1 MRDLELPGRSLA
13 ISRNVM
19 AATSHPAST
28 LAALDIMKTGGNAID
43 AAIAACAVQCVV
55 EAGST
60 GVGGDCFVLYAPGG
74 STDVIAYNGSGRT
87 PAAATLDWYA
97 KAGITTLGRHSP
109 HVVTVP
115 GAIDAWTRLNKD
127 HGRLPL
133 SEVLAP
139 AIAYARDGYALTPR
153 VAYDLAAQHELLV
166 QDTNA
171 TATFLVDS
179 KAPAAGT
186 VQRQPGLADTL
197 EAIGREGH
205 DAFYRGEIAREMVE
219 YLEAAGG
226 LHTLDDFASAEGEYV
241 TPISATFR
249 GRTVY
254 ECPPNG
260 QGVIALLI
268 MKILERFQPKGGPLA
283 VANLHIELEATRL
296 AYAARDRFLADP
308 AKAEVPVEHLLS
320 NELTDELAG
329 MIDPN
334 RALDPLPVIPGG
346 AEHKDTVYI
355 SVVDKDRNAVSFINS
370 IFSPYGSG
378 LMTRKS
384 GVLFHN
390 RGQSFVL
397 KQGHPNAIAPRKRPM
412 HTIIPGMLA
421 ENGRVV
427 MPFGVMGGHYQA
439 MGHAHFLAKLFDH
452 GLDLQEAIDLPRL
465 FPLPGTNTVEA
476 EARLRDS
483 VGAALTA
490 RGFKVEVPKSP
501 MGGAQAI
508 WIDWEKGTLTGGS
521 DPRKDGCALGY

>member
-1 MRDLELPGRSLA
+1 MIVAPQPEAAEAGAEVLER
-13 ISRNVM
+13 
-19 AATSHPAST
+19 
-28 LAALDIMKTGGNAID
+28 GGNAID

-60 GVGGDCFVLYAPGG
+60 GVGGDCFVLYSRGG
-74 STDVIAYNGSGRT
+74 STDILAYNGSGRT
-87 PAAATLDWYA
+87 PAAATLDWYE
-97 KAGITTLGRHSP
+97 KAGITTLERHSP

-153 VAYDLAAQHELLV
+153 VAYDLAAQHELLIK
-166 QDTNA
+166 DANA
-171 TATFLVDS
+171 TATFLVDGQ
-179 KAPAAGT
+179 APKAGT
-186 VQRQPGLADTL
+186 VQRQPALAATL
-197 EAIGREGH
+197 EAIGREGR
-205 DAFYRGEIAREMVE
+205 DAFYRGEIAREMVD
-219 YLEAAGG
+219 YLQTAGG
-226 LHTLDDFASAEGEYV
+226 LHTTDDFAAAEGEYV

-249 GRTVY
+249 GRAVY

-268 MKILERFQPKGGPLA
+268 MKILERFKPKGGPLA
-283 VANLHIELEATRL
+283 VENLHIELEATRL

-308 AKAEVPVEHLLS
+308 AKAEVPVDHLLS
-320 NELTDELAG
+320 DKLADELAG
-329 MIDPN
+329 MIDPE

-378 LMTRKS
+378 QMTRKS

-421 ENGRVV
+421 QNGRVV

-465 FPLPGTNTVEA
+465 FPLPGTNTVET
-476 EARLRDS
+476 ESRLRDS
-483 VGAALTA
+483 VGAALIA
-490 RGFKVEVPKSP
+490 RGFDVQPPKSP

>member
-1 MRDLELPGRSLA
+1 MRDFELPGRSLA
-13 ISRNVM
+13 ISRNAM

-28 LAALDIMKTGGNAID
+28 LAALDILKAGGTAMD

-60 GVGGDCFVLYAPGG
+60 GIGGDCFMLYARGG
-74 STDVIAYNGSGRT
+74 GTDVLAYNGSGRT
-87 PAAATLDWYA
+87 PAAATLDWYE
-97 KAGITTLGRHSP
+97 KAGITTLERHSP

-115 GAIDAWTRLNKD
+115 GAVDAWTRLNKD

-133 SEVLAP
+133 AEVLAP
-139 AIAYARDGYALTPR
+139 AIGYARDGYALTPR
-153 VAYDLAAQHELLV
+153 TAFDLAGQR
-166 QDTNA
+166 DTVIRDANA
-171 TATFLVDS
+171 AATFLIEGQ
-179 KAPAAGT
+179 APAAGT
-186 VQRQPGLADTL
+186 VQRQPALAATL
-197 EAIGREGH
+197 EAIGREGR
-205 DAFYRGEIAREMVE
+205 DAFYRGEIAQEMVD

-226 LHTLDDFASAEGEYV
+226 LHTLEDFAAAEGEYV
-241 TPISATFR
+241 TPVSATFR

-260 QGVIALLI
+260 QGIIALLI

-283 VANLHIELEATRL
+283 VENLHIELEATRL

-308 AKAEVPVEHLLS
+308 AKAQVPAEHLLS
-320 NELTDELAG
+320 DALADELAG
-329 MIDPN
+329 LIDPQ
-334 RALDPLPVIPGG
+334 RALDPLPSIPGG

-355 SVVDKDRNAVSFINS
+355 CVVDKDRNAVSFINS

-378 LMTRKS
+378 LMTKKS

-397 KQGHPNAIAPRKRPM
+397 KQGHPNAIGPRKRPM

-421 ENGRVV
+421 QDGRVV

-439 MGHAHFLAKLFDH
+439 MGHAHLLAKLFDH

-465 FPLPGTNTVEA
+465 FPLPGTNTVEI
-476 EARLRDS
+476 EARLRE
-483 VGAALTA
+483 AAGPALAA
-490 RGFKVEVPKSP
+490 RGYDVQPPKTP

-508 WIDWEKGTLTGGS
+508 WIDWDKGTLTGGS